1 MYSHIHAR
9 PHMHTHTHTHTHT
22 HSGTPRVILKW
33 RVVSSVPG
41 GGDGMEVLRGSS
53 PEKPPGLLSGA

>member
-1 MYSHIHAR
+1 MKEKHVQPHTRPPAHA
-9 PHMHTHTHTHTHT
+9 HTHT
-22 HSGTPRVILKW
+22 HSSMPRVILKW

-53 PEKPPGLLSGA
+53 LGNPPGLLSGA